1 MNEEYYYRE
10 EEKKI
15 KALYGD
21 ILYMPHHVSSW
32 HPLMSRSE
40 RASQFGAFAALTGYH
55 DALIEK
61 ARIVDDL
68 PASDIL

>member
-1 MNEEYYYRE
+1 
-10 EEKKI
+10 
-15 KALYGD
+15 
-21 ILYMPHHVSSW
+21 MPHHVSSW